1 MSIDTKVIGR
11 LQDLI
16 TEGEKINPSNFKP
29 KPGIMY
35 FGAPVDD
42 ERANQWG
49 TSCLNILSRVFGKGS
64 DYYIKFDVLFS
75 DIDNWTQ
82 IRKGLGILKAAKDD
96 YENGYLFETR
106 VLIEAE
112 VFDDFL
118 ERAEQLLGKNYHEPA
133 AVIAGCVLE
142 DGLRKL
148 CQRNG
153 IVLQKNAALDTMNIE
168 LAKKGIYSK
177 LVQKNLTSLAHIR
190 NKAAHGEWSE
200 FSKGDVEQMI
210 VQVRAFMEKYFS

>member
-1 MSIDTKVIGR
+1 MNIDAKVIGR

-49 TSCLNILSRVFGKGS
+49 TSCLNILSRIFGNQS
-64 DYYIKFDVLFS
+64 VYYVKFDALFS
-75 DIDNWTQ
+75 DIDDWTQ

-96 YENGYLFETR
+96 YEKGYIFETR

-112 VFDDFL
+112 VFNDFL
-118 ERAEQLLGKNYHEPA
+118 ERSAQLLSKGYHEPA
-133 AVIAGCVLE
+133 AVIVGCVLE

-148 CQRNG
+148 CQRNS
-153 IVLQKNAALDTMNIE
+153 IVLQKNAALDAMNIE
-168 LAKKGIYSK
+168 LAKKGVYSK
-177 LVQKNLTSLAHIR
+177 LIQKNFTSLAHIR

-200 FSKGDVEQMI
+200 FSKGDVEAMI
-210 VQVRAFMEKYFS
+210 VQVRNFMEKHYS